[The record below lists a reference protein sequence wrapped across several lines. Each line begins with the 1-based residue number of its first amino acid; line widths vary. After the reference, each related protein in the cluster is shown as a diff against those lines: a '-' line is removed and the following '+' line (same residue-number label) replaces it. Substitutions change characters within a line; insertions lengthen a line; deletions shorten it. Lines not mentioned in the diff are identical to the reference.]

1 MFFWRISN
9 YADLS
14 GGGGTIAHGRWH
26 RRLRQVVY
34 LASCSPG
41 ALIEALVHFDRAD
54 LPNSLQLLKI
64 QMTASLEIQA
74 LGSQQSASGWASNL
88 EVTQNLGDRWLDEGS
103 AALAQVPSAIVP
115 GAFNYLLNPAHVDA
129 VKVHLVEAQRFKLD
143 PRFF

>member
-1 MFFWRISN
+1 M
-9 YADLS
+9 
-14 GGGGTIAHGRWH
+14 
-26 RRLRQVVY
+26 
-34 LASCSPG
+34 
-41 ALIEALVHFDRAD
+41 HFDRAD